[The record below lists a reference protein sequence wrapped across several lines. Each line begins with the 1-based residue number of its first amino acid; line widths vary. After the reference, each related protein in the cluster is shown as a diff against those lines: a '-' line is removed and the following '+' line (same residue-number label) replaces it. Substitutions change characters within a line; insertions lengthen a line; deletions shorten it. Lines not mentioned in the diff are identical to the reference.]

1 MKDNISE
8 TTVEGYL
15 ILVIKRREYDMVAT
29 IEFVKKAVAE
39 IKKSAEKLFQG
50 EITIGKKECWLIG
63 IILLLAGITIGLL
76 NAPLTHGVNLSLF
89 SHNWSNNGN
98 DNGNN
103 NSADMD
109 VDELCKPIA
118 KKDEKEKAND
128 SKSSCTCKK
137 KKKWITC

>member
-1 MKDNISE
+1 
-8 TTVEGYL
+8 
-15 ILVIKRREYDMVAT
+15 MVAT
-29 IEFVKKAVAE
+29 IAFVKKAVTE

-76 NAPLTHGVNLSLF
+76 NAPLTHGVNISLF

-98 DNGNN
+98 NN
-103 NSADMD
+103 PVGGD
-109 VDELCKPIA
+109 VGKLCKSDA
-118 KKDEKEKAND
+118 KKEENGKEEVND

-137 KKKWITC
+137 KKRWITC

>member
-1 MKDNISE
+1 
-8 TTVEGYL
+8 
-15 ILVIKRREYDMVAT
+15 MVAT
-29 IEFVKKAVAE
+29 IAFMKKTVAE

-89 SHNWSNNGN
+89 SHNGCNNGN
-98 DNGNN
+98 
-103 NSADMD
+103 NSPIGKD
-109 VDELCKPIA
+109 VDKLCKLDT
-118 KKDEKEKAND
+118 KKEENEKEEAND